1 MLTELRVVH
10 YEVHKR
16 RAFLRRGK
24 SVANV
29 CVSFAALGLK
39 SDQNSQLAMP
49 HSSNS
54 AHAYQVPSLT
64 LTPTPTPTL
73 DPNPN
78 PDPDPDPN
86 PNPAPARNPD
96 PDPERPLYPPQA
108 MGVYRKVRAL
118 YRNHI
123 APIVERYIGTILRPL
138 LGLMY
143 EHDVQLYVGQVS
155 TFLTYLPP

>member
-1 MLTELRVVH
+1 MCVICSTWPQIRPELAARDAPLIKLSARVPGA
-10 YEVHKR
+10 K
-16 RAFLRRGK
+16 
-24 SVANV
+24 
-29 CVSFAALGLK
+29 
-39 SDQNSQLAMP
+39 P
-49 HSSNS
+49 
-54 AHAYQVPSLT
+54 
-64 LTPTPTPTL
+64 